1 MSDMLEQAIIDAEAL
16 KKAAAKNAETL
27 VLEKY
32 SNQIKEAVESLLEQE
47 DPLGGTLQPAPA
59 GMDMGAPPADPAMA
73 TAPGDPAMAAV
84 PGEDP
89 VEKSAVLAHI
99 PLAATSRDNEEIE
112 IPLDKLTEELG
123 ALNESFRFGGDT
135 HNISELFE
143 HNLAEFDEGELQ
155 EVLGELEEDSELN
168 ELGVSSDRSGTTDDV
183 TVEESELD
191 ETIDF
196 EGVFEEIAES
206 LVVDLPGKNKGG
218 WPATP
223 EALMELAEE
232 EILAIEQDSE
242 VREQR
247 TQIRKALK
255 QLENVNENLNI
266 KNNKLQKQLVE
277 ATDYLIKLK
286 NVTSTLQDK
295 LQKSNLTNA
304 KLLYQ
309 NKAMSSDSLNERQKS
324 KLVEAVSN
332 AETIEEARVIFET
345 LQSTVGSTSRK
356 SRPKSLSEAIE
367 KPSSMILSASRRSKS
382 GRRQKEDPT
391 LNRWKALAGIDKK

>member
-32 SNQIKEAVESLLEQE
+32 SNQIKEAIESLLEQE
-47 DPLGGTLQPAPA
+47 DPLAGTLPAVPA
-59 GMDMGAPPADPAMA
+59 GMDMGMPADPA
-73 TAPGDPAMAAV
+73 APAADPSMAAS
-84 PGEDP
+84 PGAAT
-89 VEKSAVLAHI
+89 VEKSAVLEHI
-99 PLAATSRDNEEIE
+99 PLAATSKDNEEIE
-112 IPLDKLTEELG
+112 IPLDKLMEELG
-123 ALNESFRFGGDT
+123 SLNESFRFGGDT

-143 HNLAEFDEGELQ
+143 HNLAEFDEGDLQ
-155 EVLGELEEDSELN
+155 EVLDGLEEELEET
-168 ELGVSSDRSGTTDDV
+168 VTTDPE
-183 TVEESELD
+183 TQEGGITGIEEELD
-191 ETIDF
+191 EDLGDI
-196 EGVFEEIAES
+196 FEELLES
-206 LVVDLPGKNKGG
+206 VTVDLPGKNKGG

-223 EALMELAEE
+223 ESIMELAEE
-232 EILAIEQDSE
+232 EILAIEQDSK
-242 VREQR
+242 VREDR
-247 TQIRKALK
+247 AQIRKALK
-255 QLENVNENLNI
+255 ELENVNESL
-266 KNNKLQKQLVE
+266 NNKNDKLQEQLSE
-277 ATDYLIKLK
+277 AKKYLNKFK
-286 NVTSTLQDK
+286 NVTSTLKEK
-295 LQKSNLTNA
+295 LHESNLTNA

-309 NKAMSSDSLNERQKS
+309 NKALTSDSLNERQKD

-382 GRRQKEDPT
+382 GRQKEDPT